1 MKRLVLADDH
11 AMVAEGLSGL
21 LRREYDVVGL
31 ALNGRDLVEKVAS
44 LRPDAVVLD
53 VSMPE
58 LNGIEA
64 CKQINARF
72 PTIKIVFCTQQI
84 DSIYVRAAFEAG
96 ASAYVAKQS
105 AGEELLQALQVAF
118 FGQYYVTAL
127 ASAKPDSPLAS
138 GSFRENP
145 ATWFGARLTARQ
157 REVLQLIAEGKTN
170 KEIAVALNI
179 SVKTVEF
186 HRGAIMDVLGIRTTA
201 ELARYAVTQKMV
213 DG

>member
-1 MKRLVLADDH
+1 MKRLLLADDH
-11 AMVAEGLSGL
+11 AMVAEGLRGIL
-21 LRREYDVVGL
+21 QREYDVVGM
-31 ALNGRDLVEKVAS
+31 ALDGRDLVEKVAATK
-44 LRPDAVVLD
+44 PDVVVLD

-64 CKQINARF
+64 CKQIKERF
-72 PTIKIVFCTQQI
+72 PNIKVVFCTQQI
-84 DSIYVRAAFEAG
+84 DSIYVRAAFERG
-96 ASAYVAKQS
+96 ASGYVAKQS
-105 AGEELLQALQVAF
+105 AGEELLQALQAAF
-118 FGQYYVTAL
+118 LGQYYVTAL
-127 ASAKPDSPLAS
+127 AAAKPDSPIGS

-145 ATWFGARLTARQ
+145 AGWFGANLTARQ
-157 REVLQLIAEGKTN
+157 REVLQLVAEGKTN

-201 ELARYAVTQKMV
+201 ELTRYAITQKMV